1 MKIFIDSQL
10 IQGADNSY
18 EIPLK
23 RKIGLK
29 LARLGSS
36 KSRTDLETAFFSKL
50 SEK

>member
-1 MKIFIDSQL
+1 MKTFIDSQL

-29 LARLGSS
+29 LAQLGSS
-36 KSRTDLETAFFSKL
+36 KSHTNLETVFFPKL